1 MKLNSTFTLTPT
13 HPKRPHL
20 RHLISTPIPIEV
32 VVNPVLNTPLQK
44 DVAGVDPLQLER
56 KQKRVVH
63 APEMNPSLCID
74 IPIRIR
80 ILPVRR
86 GSLLG

>member
-1 MKLNSTFTLTPT
+1 MKLNSTFTLTHT
-13 HPKRPHL
+13 HPKPPHL
-20 RHLISTPIPIEV
+20 RHLISTPILIGV
-32 VVNPVLNTPLQK
+32 VVNPVLDLPLQK
-44 DVAGVDPLQLER
+44 DVAGVDPRQLER

-63 APEMNPSLCID
+63 APEMNLSLCIE
-74 IPIRIR
+74 IPIPIP